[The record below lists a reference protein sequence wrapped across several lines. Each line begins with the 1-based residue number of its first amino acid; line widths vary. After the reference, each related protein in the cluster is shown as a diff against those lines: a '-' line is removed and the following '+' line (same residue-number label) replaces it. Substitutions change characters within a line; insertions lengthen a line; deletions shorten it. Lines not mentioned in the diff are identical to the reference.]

1 MKIFIISQRN
11 WTIWYGIPLVERIK
25 KEYPN
30 SSIDTLVYKVD
41 IFKQVK
47 KRKDLFNKVWL
58 GYKYDDHIF
67 DKSIKKNLDDIPIS
81 EIEKELKIDSVWK
94 NLIHVD
100 RSLVYTP
107 GKKWK
112 YSFRKQVSDKT
123 ALDIV
128 KLNYLL
134 VKNEIFGDK
143 KPDIIILPNFG
154 SLFHNILY
162 HYAKA
167 NKVQCWIPN
176 ASKISNRV
184 LLNNSIDYNLDY
196 LFTNFE
202 NFKPK
207 NESIIFSKNYLD
219 KFQEELIRPPHLDY
233 KNDPFYNENLKNF
246 VKRFVRL
253 PFKLILTFYRNSNKL
268 NPKVYRVIDTIRTD
282 QVFTNFFAEYYNLL
296 TLKFF
301 KYDKL
306 EDIGKFAYFPL
317 SVQPELSTNL
327 WAPIFTNLF
336 ELIRQI
342 AISLPSGMTL
352 VVKEH
357 PIMLGRRTKKY
368 YKKLQSLPNVK
379 VINPNILTNDVI
391 NNNNCDLITNVSG
404 TSGFEAALL
413 GKKVIQFSDA
423 FYKILPNVKILTDL
437 TKFTEEYKKIE
448 NFDKEKTILLLAKLY
463 ENSFELSYNL
473 AYRKMK
479 IDPKPY
485 IDAMMKKIREI
496 SESRKQL

>member
-1 MKIFIISQRN
+1 LKVFIVSQRN
-11 WTIWYGIPLVERIK
+11 WAIWYGLPLVEHIK

-30 SSIDTLVYKVD
+30 STIDTLVYKVD
-41 IFKQVK
+41 IYKLIK
-47 KRKDLFNKVWL
+47 SRKDLFNKVWL
-58 GYKYDDHIF
+58 GYKYDDNILN
-67 DKSIKKNLDDIPIS
+67 KNIKKNLDKIQIN
-81 EIEKELKIDSVWK
+81 EIEKALNIDSVWK

-107 GKKWK
+107 GKKFK

-123 ALDIV
+123 ALEIV

-134 VKNEIFGDK
+134 VKDEIFGEK

-154 SLFHNILY
+154 SLFHNVLY
-162 HYAKA
+162 HYAKV

-184 LLNNSIDYNLDY
+184 LLNNSIDYNLNYLFKDFENYKPKSQSISFAKDY
-196 LFTNFE
+196 LANFQKE
-202 NFKPK
+202 V
-207 NESIIFSKNYLD
+207 
-219 KFQEELIRPPHLDY
+219 IRPPHLDFKTDKY
-233 KNDPFYNENLKNF
+233 YNENLKNF
-246 VKRFVRL
+246 IKRLIKLPVKIIKTYF
-253 PFKLILTFYRNSNKL
+253 RNLNKL
-268 NPKVYRVIDTIRTD
+268 NPKVYRVIDTIRAD

-301 KYDKL
+301 KYDKI
-306 EDIGKFAYFPL
+306 EEIGKFAYFPL

-357 PIMLGRRTKKY
+357 PINLGRRNKNY
-368 YKKLQSLPNVK
+368 YEKLKSLPNVK
-379 VINPNILTNDVI
+379 VINSSILTNDII
-391 NNNNCDLITNVSG
+391 NNDNCDLVTIVSG
-404 TSGFEAALL
+404 TTGFEAALL
-413 GKKVIQFSDA
+413 GKKVIQFSEA
-423 FYKILPNVKILTDL
+423 FYKILPNVRILTDL
-437 TKFTEEYKKIE
+437 TKFTDEYKKISK
-448 NFDKEKTILLLAKLY
+448 FDKEKTILVLSKLY

-473 AYRKMK
+473 AYRGKK
-479 IDPKPY
+479 IDPKPF
-485 IDAMMKKIREI
+485 IDAMMEKLR
-496 SESRKQL
+496 QLDKSHS